1 MKPINIEK
9 LMIIQQGLSNSY
21 YRATEAELLKDCLK
35 AVEFLRIND
44 NHRLQK
50 QTIHIS
56 EKTKK
61 LVLSKQRD
69 NDIAELKAA
78 IEFLKNKINAA
89 VVSDPSSEI
98 LVMIKAYQQ

>member
-1 MKPINIEK
+1 
-9 LMIIQQGLSNSY
+9 
-21 YRATEAELLKDCLK
+21 LKDYLK

-44 NHRLQK
+44 NQTPK
-50 QTIHIS
+50 QAIHIS
-56 EKTKK
+56 EKIKK

-98 LVMIKAYQQ
+98 LVMIKA